1 MCFCKH
7 VWHMSCFCWY
17 VRQVREILRD
27 LLLLQRR
34 QRMRDLRAY
43 FGLDNYSNVPEVI
56 SDK

>member
-1 MCFCKH
+1 
-7 VWHMSCFCWY
+7 MSCFCWY